1 MTHASVTAVVDG
13 DGVTI
18 TMSGEIDLDN
28 ATRVEA
34 QVHDAI
40 SNDAKWVVLDVG
52 DVAYIDSVGMR
63 ILFAL
68 ASTLDTLSITLT
80 IVAPPGTAARRVI
93 ELSGLDTI
101 AALQP

>member
-1 MTHASVTAVVDG
+1 
-13 DGVTI
+13 
-18 TMSGEIDLDN
+18 
-28 ATRVEA
+28 
-34 QVHDAI
+34 
-40 SNDAKWVVLDVG
+40 
-52 DVAYIDSVGMR
+52 
-63 ILFAL
+63 LFAL